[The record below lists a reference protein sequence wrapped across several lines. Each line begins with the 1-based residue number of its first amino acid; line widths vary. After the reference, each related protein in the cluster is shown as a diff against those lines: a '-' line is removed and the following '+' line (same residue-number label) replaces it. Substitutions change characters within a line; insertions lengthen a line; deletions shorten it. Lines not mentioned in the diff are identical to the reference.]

1 MDFDE
6 LIKPY
11 SENDRTVEMQ
21 VKWLLSK
28 NIPRSFIDQALLVVY
43 DEIERGKVFENG
55 HELDR
60 YLLQA
65 AQDLYQAE
73 VNDSVQKLQDFHNT
87 LVQRHKDMAVEE
99 VIARMQ
105 KPLNWLQRFG
115 KWLFRL

>member
-1 MDFDE
+1 MDFNE

-11 SENDRTVEMQ
+11 SENDRTVELQ

-28 NIPRSFIDQALLVVY
+28 NIPRNFVDQALLVVY
-43 DEIERGKVFENG
+43 DEIERGKVHENG

-60 YLLQA
+60 YLLQV

-73 VNDSVQKLQDFHNT
+73 VNDSIAKLQDFHNSF
-87 LVQRHKDMAVEE
+87 VQRHKDMAVQE

-115 KWLFRL
+115 KRLFRL